1 MVYAGKDQ
9 EVGMSSKLVSPE
21 DGAGHMPERTIDE
34 LLQENAELRAALDAR
49 TQENTLLNEVIST
62 VGSTLKL
69 DEVLR
74 HLVDTLVRA
83 ISCHAAFIYL
93 YDRDKERLILAS
105 TSEPYSHLVG
115 KIELALGEGITGWVG
130 MTLQPVI
137 LKEEAMNDP
146 RFRYF
151 PELEEEKFQSTMTV
165 PIVAKDRHLIGIIT
179 MHTTAPYEFTEQHQV
194 FVSNTAALVAG
205 AIENAQLYENT
216 QRKLNILTNL
226 SVLSQ
231 TISSGQYLDDM
242 LRSLATLTAQ
252 IIEVDLCVIM
262 LLDSARGRLTVRA
275 SSPNLSDRAL
285 SFRAIDVDRQ
295 AWDKLRDFN
304 EHGQFP
310 EMNTDVLERL
320 NPIKDSHYKSLL
332 SLPLIAGTEHL
343 GLINCYS
350 SKARRYTAED
360 STLLSTIA
368 NQVALA
374 IKNSHLVDL
383 LAQKNLIKG
392 FFDDLAH
399 GTYDSE
405 DTLRQR
411 ANFLGCDLSRP
422 HAIVT
427 IEIAHLDTGDGKEY
441 GYSTAQH
448 TQLRE
453 SSERRTRLKEQ
464 GDVRESTSTQRG
476 ARELKG
482 APQARHSGANS
493 PSHHVPT
500 PLSRAEQAPPPHHV
514 PTPAPTDRL
523 EVHKRIS
530 GQIRRRVV
538 DIFPGSLVYERENLV
553 TCIVCLSK
561 DPSGS
566 RLKTWLRDLFQQMR
580 NEHKVLLSAGIGN
593 VCRDAGDYRRGFAEA
608 GEALQMGQS
617 LNHEGGVTHFNDLG
631 VYRYLYK
638 IARMDDLRDMYQ
650 DQVGRIANY
659 DARKGTDLLDTL
671 ETYLECAGNLTRTSN
686 RLYVHRNTLIQRL
699 DRLQSLC
706 DIDLQERSNW
716 LTLQVAIKVYKLRN
730 GV

>member
-1 MVYAGKDQ
+1 
-9 EVGMSSKLVSPE
+9 MSSKLVTPE
-21 DGAGHMPERTIDE
+21 DGAGHLPERTTDE
-34 LLQENAELRAALDAR
+34 LLQENAELRTALETR
-49 TQENTLLNEVIST
+49 TQENILLNEVIST

-93 YDRDKERLILAS
+93 YDRDKERLVLAS
-105 TSEPYSHLVG
+105 TSEHYFHLVG

-130 MTLQPVI
+130 LTMQSVI

-165 PIVAKDRHLIGIIT
+165 PILTRDHRLIGIIT
-179 MHTTAPYEFTEQHQV
+179 MHTVAPYEFTEQHQV

-216 QRKLNILTNL
+216 QRKLNILTSL

-231 TISSGQYLDDM
+231 TVSSGQYLDDM
-242 LRSLATLTAQ
+242 LRSLATLTVQ
-252 IIEVDLCVIM
+252 IMEVDLCVIM
-262 LLDSARGRLTVRA
+262 LLDQARDRLMVRA
-275 SSPNLSDRAL
+275 SSPNLNDRAS

-295 AWDKLRDFN
+295 VWEKLRDFSS
-304 EHGQFP
+304 HGQFP
-310 EMNTDVLERL
+310 EMSMHALERL
-320 NPIKDSHYKSLL
+320 NPLKDSHYKSLL

-350 SKARRYTAED
+350 SKTRRYTSED

-374 IKNSHLVDL
+374 IKNSHLVDM
-383 LAQKNLIKG
+383 LAQKNLVKG
-392 FFDDLAH
+392 FFDDLMH

-405 DTLRQR
+405 DSLRQR
-411 ANFLGCDLSRP
+411 ANFLGGDLSKP

-427 IEIAHLDTGDGKEY
+427 IEISHLDASNGDENGR
-441 GYSTAQH
+441 GGNH
-448 TQLRE
+448 TSQSQEIAARASHAE
-453 SSERRTRLKEQ
+453 IPPQTEEERL
-464 GDVRESTSTQRG
+464 
-476 ARELKG
+476 A
-482 APQARHSGANS
+482 A
-493 PSHHVPT
+493 
-500 PLSRAEQAPPPHHV
+500 
-514 PTPAPTDRL
+514 
-523 EVHKRIS
+523 HKRIS
-530 GQIRRRVV
+530 GQVRRRIQ
-538 DIFPGSLVYERENLV
+538 DSYPGSLVYERENLL

-561 DPSGS
+561 DPPGS
-566 RLKTWLRDLFQQMR
+566 RLKTWLRDLSRQMR
-580 NEHKVLLSAGIGN
+580 NEHKVRLSAGIGN
-593 VCRDAGDYRRGFAEA
+593 TCLQMDDYRRGFAESS
-608 GEALQMGQS
+608 EALQMGQN
-617 LNHEGGVTHFNDLG
+617 LNREGGVTHFNDLG

-650 DQVGRIANY
+650 DQVGRIASY
-659 DARKGTDLLDTL
+659 DTRKGTDLLDTL

-699 DRLQSLC
+699 ERLQSLC
-706 DIDLQERSNW
+706 DIDLQERGNW
-716 LTLQVAIKVYKLRN
+716 LTLQVAIKVYKLRTGGTGELPGPDKN
-730 GV
+730 